1 MSDNKGLVNYSH
13 LDLDDLQND
22 NKLKEVYKEWAPDY
36 DFDNDNKLGTVS
48 QPTSVKLLL
57 SRVKDKA
64 VKIIDIGCGTGLV
77 GEHLKAEGFN
87 NFDGLD
93 ISDEML
99 QIASQRGYQKLYSGS
114 LNKKLPID
122 DNAYDCVMCVGV
134 FTHDHVSSSGFN
146 ELCRIAKPGG
156 YVCFT
161 INEGVFRKYGFDE
174 TIKAFE
180 INSKWSV
187 ISLFK
192 DDYMKLENV
201 KGYYC
206 LVTVK

>member
-1 MSDNKGLVNYSH
+1 MSDKKGLVNYRH

-57 SRVKDKA
+57 SKVKDKE

-114 LNKKLPID
+114 LNKKLPIN

-134 FTHDHVSSSGFN
+134 FTHLSILFVHFVSFSF
-146 ELCRIAKPGG
+146 RINTG
-156 YVCFT
+156 
-161 INEGVFRKYGFDE
+161 
-174 TIKAFE
+174 
-180 INSKWSV
+180 
-187 ISLFK
+187 
-192 DDYMKLENV
+192 
-201 KGYYC
+201 
-206 LVTVK
+206 

>member
-1 MSDNKGLVNYSH
+1 MSDRKELSNYKYLS
-13 LDLDDLQND
+13 LNDQQND
-22 NKLKEVYKEWAPDY
+22 TKLKQVYKEWASAYDY
-36 DFDNDNKLGTVS
+36 DNDHKLGTVS
-48 QPTSVKLLL
+48 QPISVKLLL
-57 SRVKDKA
+57 SQVKDKA
-64 VKIIDIGCGTGLV
+64 VKIIDVGCGTGLV
-77 GEHLKAEGFN
+77 GKHLKANGFY

-114 LNKKLPID
+114 LNKKLPVA
-122 DNAYDCVMCVGV
+122 DNSYDCVMCIGV
-134 FTHDHVSSSGFN
+134 FTHGHVSSDGFS
-146 ELCRIAKPGG
+146 ELCRITKPGG
-156 YVCFT
+156 YLCFT
-161 INEGVFRKYGFDE
+161 INEGVFQKYGFKE
-174 TIKAFE
+174 TINEFE

-206 LVTVK
+206 LVTVN

>member
-1 MSDNKGLVNYSH
+1 MSGNEGLVNYSH

-57 SRVKDKA
+57 SKVKDKA

-77 GEHLKAEGFN
+77 GKHLKAEGFN

-99 QIASQRGYQKLYSGS
+99 QIASQRGYQKLY
-114 LNKKLPID
+114 
-122 DNAYDCVMCVGV
+122 
-134 FTHDHVSSSGFN
+134 
-146 ELCRIAKPGG
+146 
-156 YVCFT
+156 
-161 INEGVFRKYGFDE
+161 
-174 TIKAFE
+174 
-180 INSKWSV
+180 
-187 ISLFK
+187 
-192 DDYMKLENV
+192 
-201 KGYYC
+201 
-206 LVTVK
+206 

>member
-1 MSDNKGLVNYSH
+1 MSDRKGLSNYKYLS
-13 LDLDDLQND
+13 LNDQQND
-22 NKLKEVYKEWAPDY
+22 TKLKQVYKEWASAYDY
-36 DFDNDNKLGTVS
+36 DNDHKLGTVS
-48 QPTSVKLLL
+48 QPISVKLLL
-57 SRVKDKA
+57 SQVKDKA
-64 VKIIDIGCGTGLV
+64 VKIIDVGCGTGLV
-77 GEHLKAEGFN
+77 GKHLKANGFY

-114 LNKKLPID
+114 LNKKLPVA
-122 DNAYDCVMCVGV
+122 DNSYDCVMCIGV
-134 FTHDHVSSSGFN
+134 FTHGHVSSDGFS
-146 ELCRIAKPGG
+146 ELCRITKPGG
-156 YVCFT
+156 YLCFT
-161 INEGVFRKYGFDE
+161 INEGVFQKYGFKE
-174 TIKAFE
+174 TINEFE

-206 LVTVK
+206 LVTVN